1 MDKEDSSWT
10 PLLRNDLD
18 SRTMEIVEKLIEDSP
33 SLPVHVHRLLDIIT
47 DPRSE
52 AVDVANAASADPGL
66 VSRILQAVNSSYY
79 GLSKKTDNI
88 HFAIVLLGFDEVRKI
103 ALQVSFS
110 GLFREGKGG
119 DGYDTTGLWKH
130 SYLVSVCAETLGR
143 AESTRRAGEL
153 LTLGIL
159 HDIGKFALFRLA
171 VAMKEK
177 GVAPHRSGKDLENSP
192 LLEKEDALFRVNHPI
207 VGSMLAR
214 KWDLTERICTVL
226 EYHHHPSF
234 FPPDTIPEEYL
245 RDVATVS
252 VSDAIVNR
260 MSGRDNAPEPA
271 AEYFEII
278 GLSPP
283 VDDCITGEIKEKLD
297 DATSFMNR
305 IG

>member
-1 MDKEDSSWT
+1 MDKEGCSWT
-10 PLLRNDLD
+10 PLLWDDLD
-18 SRTMEIVEKLIEDSP
+18 SRTREIVEKLVEDSP
-33 SLPVHVHRLLDIIT
+33 NLPVHVHKLLDIIT

-66 VSRILQAVNSSYY
+66 VSRILQVVNSSYY

-110 GLFREGKGG
+110 GLFKEGKGG

-143 AESTRRAGEL
+143 AESTKRAGEL

-159 HDIGKFALFRLA
+159 HDVGKFALFRLA

-177 GVAPHRSGKDLENSP
+177 GIAPHAPGKNLENSS
-192 LLEKEDALFRVNHPI
+192 LVEKEEALFRVNHPI

-214 KWDLTERICTVL
+214 KWDLSERICAVL

-234 FPPDTIPEEYL
+234 FPPETIPGEYL

-260 MSGRDNAPEPA
+260 MSGKDNVPEPA
-271 AEYFEII
+271 AEYFEIV
-278 GLSPP
+278 GLTPP
-283 VDDCITGEIKEKLD
+283 IDECITGEIKEKLD
-297 DATSFMNR
+297 DAMNFMSAVE
-305 IG
+305 